1 MPEIGIRELKSQA
14 SEIVRA
20 VREGRVEYVIT
31 HRGRPVAMIVPFEE
45 PASGE
50 TEPSPDEYLAKILEI
65 GRQIAD
71 ATPPGKSV
79 LEQLFEDREG
89 SFRRLTSTASTESL
103 SHGD

>member
-45 PASGE
+45 SP
-50 TEPSPDEYLAKILEI
+50 EPRKLSHEQFWAEMDELIQQMEAE
-65 GRQIAD
+65 
-71 ATPPGKSV
+71 TPPDAKSP
-79 LEQLFEDREG
+79 LQQLFEDRE
-89 SFRRLTSTASTESL
+89 AS
-103 SHGD
+103 

>member
-45 PASGE
+45 ASEE
-50 TEPSPDEYLAKILEI
+50 TMRSHEAFWDEMDALADELAATWDAEKSPLEYFFEQR
-65 GRQIAD
+65 RQ
-71 ATPPGKSV
+71 S
-79 LEQLFEDREG
+79 
-89 SFRRLTSTASTESL
+89 
-103 SHGD
+103 

>member
-45 PASGE
+45 TP
-50 TEPSPDEYLAKILEI
+50 EPRKLSHEQFWVEMDELIQQMEAE
-65 GRQIAD
+65 
-71 ATPPGKSV
+71 TPPDAKSA
-79 LEQLFEDREG
+79 LQQLFEDREA
-89 SFRRLTSTASTESL
+89 T
-103 SHGD
+103 